1 MNCSK
6 LSNTVRENLNL
17 LQLIIYIPIVFF
29 GVIFNVIALWVFCC
43 KLKKWTETK
52 VYMINLII
60 ADCSLLFTLPFI
72 MYFHKTDQPI
82 DKLCYVIQTI
92 YFTNMPVSI
101 YIITLIA
108 VDRFIAIKYPLK
120 AKSFRSPL
128 KAAVSCGFFWIII
141 IIYAYFNP
149 RFTEEKEKHCFQKMS
164 DDPLLTTLLS
174 SILWFFIPLVILS
187 FCSIQVIRCLKT
199 KKNMSPPEET
209 SIQKALWI
217 VSMNLSVFIICFLP
231 FNVGLLVR
239 FAMDTAGAACSL
251 RQNARVFIRVTAW
264 VANSNCCL
272 DTLCYY
278 FVAKEFQEASSLL
291 SPFKSLKSR
300 SNQSQITTTNA
311 LSDHKK
317 MHDTAVDPQPV

>member
-1 MNCSK
+1 MNCS
-6 LSNTVRENLNL
+6 SMNVTMHENLNL
-17 LQLIIYIPIVFF
+17 LQLIIYIPIVSF
-29 GVIFNVIALWVFCC
+29 GVIFNIIAFLVFCC
-43 KLKKWTETK
+43 KLKKWTETR
-52 VYMINLII
+52 VYMINLVI
-60 ADCSLLFTLPFI
+60 ADCFLLFTLPFI
-72 MYFHKTDQPI
+72 VHFHRTEHPI
-82 DKLCYVIQTI
+82 DELCYAIQTI

-128 KAAVSCGFFWIII
+128 KAAVSCGFLWIII

-149 RFTEEKEKHCFQKMS
+149 RFSEKKEKKCFQKTS
-164 DDPLLTTLLS
+164 GEPAVTTLVS
-174 SILWFFIPLVILS
+174 GIWGFFIPLIILT
-187 FCSIQVIRCLKT
+187 FCSIQVIQCLKM

-231 FNVGLLVR
+231 FHVGLLVR
-239 FAMDTAGAACSL
+239 YAMDAAGAACSL
-251 RQNARVFIRVTAW
+251 RQNASLFIRVAAW
-264 VANSNCCL
+264 VANCNCCL

-291 SPFKSLKSR
+291 PSFKSLKSR
-300 SNQSQITTTNA
+300 SNQSQTITTNA

-317 MHDTAVDPQPV
+317 MHDTGVDPQLI